1 MFNRILVP
9 LDGSTLA
16 ERAIP
21 HAEQLAR
28 IFGSSIILLQVLD
41 PTSYHENPNPV
52 DPLNWQ
58 IRKADAD
65 MYMNG
70 IATRIR
76 EDLGESALDAKGAQ
90 SRGMDE
96 KKVRVE
102 YSIREVKTAENIV
115 NFAHA
120 ENIDLLVIST
130 HGSGGLSRWNISSVT
145 QKVINLIYLPVLI
158 VRAYNQPGPE
168 DARIHYRRIL
178 LPIDSSRRAECA
190 LPAGIALAR
199 GGEMSMGLA
208 SEANDLSPHPTA
220 PAASSS
226 QTKLILAAVIKPPEI
241 PIPEPYPVEIE
252 QLSEQL
258 MLVSRQAVSN
268 YLKEM
273 QERFPV
279 ECETCAIENNSVSS
293 AIQEMASQ
301 EQDIDLVVL
310 CAHGYTGQST
320 WPYGSVARNYMEHG
334 AKTVLVIQ
342 DVPRSQVQP
351 TAAEIAAEKSGR
363 R

>member
-21 HAEQLAR
+21 HAEQFAR
-28 IFGSSIILLQVLD
+28 IFGSSIVLLQVLD

-52 DPLNWQ
+52 DPLSWQ
-58 IRKADAD
+58 IRKAEAD

-70 IATRIR
+70 VAARLR
-76 EDLGESALDAKGAQ
+76 QDLLESAPEGSDNEE
-90 SRGMDE
+90 E
-96 KKVRVE
+96 KARVE
-102 YSIREVKTAENIV
+102 YAIREGKTAENIV

-158 VRAYNQPGPE
+158 VRAYNLPGIE
-168 DARIHYRRIL
+168 GEAARVHYRRIL

-199 GGEMSMGLA
+199 GKIS
-208 SEANDLSPHPTA
+208 ANLPPDTPAPPDTA
-220 PAASSS
+220 LTS
-226 QTKLILAAVIKPPEI
+226 KLILAAVIKPPEI
-241 PIPEPYPVEIE
+241 PIPEPYPLEIG

-258 MLVSRQAVSN
+258 MQASRQAVN
-268 YLKEM
+268 DYLNEM
-273 QERFPV
+273 KVRLSV
-279 ECETCAIENNSVSS
+279 ECETCLIENNSVSS
-293 AIQEMASQ
+293 AIQDLADQ
-301 EQDIDLVVL
+301 EEDIDLVVL

-334 AKTVLVIQ
+334 NKPALVIQ
-342 DVPRSQVQP
+342 DVPRSRVKP
-351 TAAEIAAEKSGR
+351 TAAEIAAEKSGGR
-363 R
+363 

>member
-21 HAEQLAR
+21 HAAQFAR

-52 DPLNWQ
+52 DPLSWQ
-58 IRKADAD
+58 IRKAEAD

-70 IATRIR
+70 IAARLR
-76 EDLGESALDAKGAQ
+76 ADLGENALETKGTQ
-90 SRGMDE
+90 NR
-96 KKVRVE
+96 KKTRVE
-102 YSIREVKTAENIV
+102 YSIREGKPAENII

-158 VRAYNQPGPE
+158 VRAYNQPQTEG
-168 DARIHYRRIL
+168 ARIHYRRIL

-190 LPAGIALAR
+190 LPAGIALAH
-199 GGEMSMGLA
+199 GKILMGSA
-208 SEANDLSPHPTA
+208 REPENLSPHYIA
-220 PAASSS
+220 PAVSSP
-226 QTKLILAAVIKPPEI
+226 QTKLVLVAVIKPPEL
-241 PIPEPYPVEIE
+241 PISEPYPLEIE
-252 QLSEQL
+252 QLRDQF
-258 MLVSRQAVSN
+258 MHVSRQSVSN
-268 YLKEM
+268 YLNEMKE
-273 QERFPV
+273 RLSV
-279 ECETCAIENNSVSS
+279 KCETYLVENNSVSS
-293 AIQEMASQ
+293 AIQNLASQ
-301 EQDIDLVVL
+301 EEDIDLVVL
-310 CAHGYTGQST
+310 CAHGYTGKST

-334 AKTVLVIQ
+334 TKPVLVIQ
-342 DVPRSQVQP
+342 DVHQSQVQP
-351 TAAEIAAEKSGR
+351 TAAEIAAEKSGGR
-363 R
+363 